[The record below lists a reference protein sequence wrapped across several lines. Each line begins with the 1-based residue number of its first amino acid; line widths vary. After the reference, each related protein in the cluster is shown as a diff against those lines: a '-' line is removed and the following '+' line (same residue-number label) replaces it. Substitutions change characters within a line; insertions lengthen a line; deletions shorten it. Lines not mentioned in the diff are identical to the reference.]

1 LAVLGSRVE
10 EVFRV
15 GRMEEVRKGS
25 LRLSKE
31 EEEIEQGGV

>member
-1 LAVLGSRVE
+1 
-10 EVFRV
+10 V